1 MTLSAVAAREAN
13 LNGPVPAF
21 DHQLKTLSDS
31 YISFLSERIRIEE
44 T

>member
-1 MTLSAVAAREAN
+1 MAAREAS

-21 DHQLKTLSDS
+21 DHQLKTLGDS
-31 YISFLSERIRIEE
+31 YITFLTERIRIEE